1 MDILRVIK
9 FLRGKLKKGIK
20 KMVGCAA
27 VEINGNYDEI
37 RATTT
42 WAVAHHIL

>member
-1 MDILRVIK
+1 MDILRVIG
-9 FLRGKLKKGIK
+9 FSGAIKKGLK

-37 RATTT
+37 GAMTTC
-42 WAVAHHIL
+42 AVVHRVL